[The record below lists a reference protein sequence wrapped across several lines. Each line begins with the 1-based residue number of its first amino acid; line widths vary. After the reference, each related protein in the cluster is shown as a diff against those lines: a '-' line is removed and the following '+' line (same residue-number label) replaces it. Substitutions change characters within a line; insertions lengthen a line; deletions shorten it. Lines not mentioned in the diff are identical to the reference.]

1 MQVLKPKN
9 PLEESLS
16 KLDLQATLVM
26 LNILS
31 AKSLDLY
38 LAKAKKDNITK
49 LMQPATAIKL
59 PLEASIRLPKES

>member
-1 MQVLKPKN
+1 MQALKKNN

-31 AKSLDLY
+31 SRALDLY
-38 LAKAKKDNITK
+38 LTKAKQDNITK
-49 LMQPATAIKL
+49 LMKPQTAIKL
-59 PLEASIRLPKES
+59 

>member
-1 MQVLKPKN
+1 MQQRN
-9 PLEESLS
+9 PLEDSLS

-31 AKSLDLY
+31 SRALDLY
-38 LAKAKKDNITK
+38 LQKAKKDNITK

-59 PLEASIRLPKES
+59 PTVM

>member
-1 MQVLKPKN
+1 MQAKNPLN

-31 AKSLDLY
+31 SKALDLY
-38 LAKAKKDNITK
+38 LTKAKQDNITK
-49 LMQPATAIKL
+49 LMQPATAI
-59 PLEASIRLPKES
+59 RLPQ